1 MEVMS
6 TGNDR
11 FRVGSWRGDPGVG
24 YLMPLT
30 RIGPGAIDT
39 ALRNMHREGY
49 RRIVTG
55 ALAHEEQGP
64 FLRQGFRVHER
75 LHLLK
80 HDLRSLPFT
89 TAKVSMRRGWRR
101 DRGPAIDIDNRA
113 FDDFWRFDDAS
124 FKEALEATP
133 VSRFRVSTRPDRV
146 VSGYTISGRAG
157 RTGYLQRLAV
167 DPAQQGEGIG
177 SALIVDT
184 LSWLVRRGCVSA
196 LVNTQESNS
205 GAFELYQRL
214 GFEPV
219 VPGLAVLEI
228 EL

>member
-1 MEVMS
+1 MEVM
-6 TGNDR
+6 TAGNDR
-11 FRVGSWRGDPGVG
+11 FRIGSWRGDPAVG

-30 RIGPGAIDT
+30 RIGPGGIDT

-55 ALAHEEQGP
+55 ALAHDEQGP

-80 HDLRSLPFT
+80 HDLRDLPFT
-89 TAKVSMRRGWRR
+89 TAKVAIRRGWKR
-101 DRGPAIDIDNRA
+101 DRAPAISIDNRA
-113 FDDFWRFDDAS
+113 FDDFWRFDASS

-133 VSRFRVSTRPDRV
+133 VSRFRVSTASDRT

-167 DPAQQGEGIG
+167 DPKQQGNGIG
-177 SALIVDT
+177 SALVIET
-184 LSWLVRRGCVSA
+184 LDWLVRRGVVSA
-196 LVNTQESNS
+196 LVNTQESNE
-205 GAFELYQRL
+205 GAFELYKRL
-214 GFEPV
+214 GFEPI

-228 EL
+228 DL

>member
-1 MEVMS
+1 MEVM
-6 TGNDR
+6 TAGNDR
-11 FRVGSWRGDPGVG
+11 FRIGSWRGDPAVG

-30 RIGPGAIDT
+30 RIGPGGIDT

-55 ALAHEEQGP
+55 ALAHDEQGP

-80 HDLRSLPFT
+80 HDLRELPFT
-89 TAKVSMRRGWRR
+89 TAEVSIRRGWRR
-101 DRGPAIDIDNRA
+101 DRPPSIDIDNRA
-113 FDDFWRFDDAS
+113 FDDFWRFDAAS

-133 VSRFRVSTRPDRV
+133 VSRFRVSTSEDRS
-146 VSGYTISGRAG
+146 VSGYTISGRSG

-167 DPAQQGEGIG
+167 DPSLQGNGIG
-177 SALIVDT
+177 SALVINT
-184 LSWLVRRGCVSA
+184 LNWLVRRGVTSA
-196 LVNTQESNS
+196 LVNTQESNQ

-214 GFEPV
+214 GFEPI